1 VRRRCGSSDAARTG
15 SPAPSASRDEGGK
28 HRERTTV
35 GRARARVGELARG
48 CRACRDRP
56 GRAGGDLAPSGL
68 DPQATGGRLG
78 LAAGDGEADLPDPV
92 SGAEADLRDAP
103 KSDSRSLALRGT
115 EGPQPGHGGRRMRT
129 LALHPRPRGGLE
141 RSRRALLR
149 RSPDGPLVPG
159 GLRLLPLRTKG
170 TADNWLPLEQMWTAE
185 KALRAGRGFYPGPR
199 PPASAAS
206 CSGPFA
212 PAPGLTSATPFSA
225 RSSGQGLK
233 ARPCSAVPASA
244 RMRPRGQ
251 PFRPERSRSDRAARR
266 ASFQATSGV

>member
-1 VRRRCGSSDAARTG
+1 VNVRRSGGLALAWASSLVVAAPAATVPGGPAEISRLADSIRKQRAVAWDWQRVMGKRT
-15 SPAPSASRDEGGK
+15 SPTRYLERKLTSVTLLSLIRDHWRFE
-28 HRERTTV
+28 
-35 GRARARVGELARG
+35 ARKAR
-48 CRACRDRP
+48 
-56 GRAGGDLAPSGL
+56 S
-68 DPQATGGRLG
+68 QATAAAACGRWLCIHG
-78 LAAGDGEADLPDPV
+78 HE
-92 SGAEADLRDAP
+92 GAW
-103 KSDSRSLALRGT
+103 K
-115 EGPQPGHGGRRMRT
+115 
-129 LALHPRPRGGLE
+129 

-212 PAPGLTSATPFSA
+212 PARGLTSATPFSA